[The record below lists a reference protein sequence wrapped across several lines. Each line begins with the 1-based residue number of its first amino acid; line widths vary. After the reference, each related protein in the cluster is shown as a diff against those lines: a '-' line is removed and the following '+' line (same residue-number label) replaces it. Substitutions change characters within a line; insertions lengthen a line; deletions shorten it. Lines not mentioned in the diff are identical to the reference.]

1 MQALNMHVYTTYGK
15 AKKKLA
21 LRYGAIALDVLQ
33 ILKINP
39 EMVLIKR
46 GREIIPDSEELHDGE
61 RIEIIQVVS
70 GG

>member
-1 MQALNMHVYTTYGK
+1 MHVFATYGK
-15 AKKKLA
+15 VKKKLA

-39 EMVLIKR
+39 EMVLVKR
-46 GREIIPDSEELHDGE
+46 GGEIIPDNEELNDNDK
-61 RIEIIQVVS
+61 IEIIQVVS

>member
-1 MQALNMHVYTTYGK
+1 MHVYATYGK
-15 AKKKLA
+15 VKKKLA

-46 GREIIPDSEELHDGE
+46 GGEIIPDSEELSDNDK
-61 RIEIIQVVS
+61 IEIIQVVS

>member
-1 MQALNMHVYTTYGK
+1 MHVFATYGK
-15 AKKKLA
+15 VKKKLA

-39 EMVLIKR
+39 EMVLVKR
-46 GREIIPDSEELHDGE
+46 GGEIIPDNEELKDSDK
-61 RIEIIQVVS
+61 IEIIQVVS

>member
-1 MQALNMHVYTTYGK
+1 MHVYATYGK
-15 AKKKLA
+15 IRKKIA

-39 EMVLIKR
+39 EMVLVKR
-46 GREIIPDSEELHDGE
+46 KSEIIPDCEELKDND

>member
-15 AKKKLA
+15 AKKKLV

-39 EMVLIKR
+39 EMVLVRR
-46 GREIIPDSEELHDGE
+46 GGEIIPDSEELGE
-61 RIEIIQVVS
+61 GDRIEIIRVVS